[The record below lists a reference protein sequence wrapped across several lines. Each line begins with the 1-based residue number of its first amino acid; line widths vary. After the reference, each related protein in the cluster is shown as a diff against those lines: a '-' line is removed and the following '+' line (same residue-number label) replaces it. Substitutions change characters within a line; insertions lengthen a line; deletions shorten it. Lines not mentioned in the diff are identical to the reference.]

1 MDLTP
6 LKEAFKDF
14 PAKAKEALK
23 NFPEFLKGSF
33 KIYPLLVMTI
43 SASLVLAIV
52 FAFMKDGSDSSV
64 VTPTPVV
71 TTTASN
77 EQSLSSGVTSVSG
90 DTSFTETAPV
100 PVREFQTVDDAYFH
114 DALFIGNSR
123 TVGLSMFGSMP
134 EETTFYA
141 TVGMNIFDLMGSSA
155 QIPPEE
161 GPEQSFASLMSE
173 KQFGKIYI
181 MLGINDLGTG
191 TNESFA
197 EYYKG
202 VIDQIHQLQPDAIIY
217 IQSIIN
223 VSAARDA
230 QGDYISN
237 AVIDKRNALIKELAD
252 NDYCFYLN
260 VNEVLVDANGCL
272 NADYTS
278 DGIHLGGGS
287 LSIWEDYLYSHAIV
301 K

>member
-64 VTPTPVV
+64 VTPAPVV

-77 EQSLSSGVTSVSG
+77 EQSLSSGVTSVSR

-237 AVIDKRNALIKELAD
+237 AVIDQRNALIKELAD

>member
-23 NFPEFLKGSF
+23 NYTEFLKGSF

-64 VTPTPVV
+64 VTPAPVV

-134 EETTFYA
+134 EETTF
-141 TVGMNIFDLMGSSA
+141 
-155 QIPPEE
+155 
-161 GPEQSFASLMSE
+161 
-173 KQFGKIYI
+173 
-181 MLGINDLGTG
+181 
-191 TNESFA
+191 
-197 EYYKG
+197 
-202 VIDQIHQLQPDAIIY
+202 
-217 IQSIIN
+217 
-223 VSAARDA
+223 
-230 QGDYISN
+230 
-237 AVIDKRNALIKELAD
+237 
-252 NDYCFYLN
+252 
-260 VNEVLVDANGCL
+260 
-272 NADYTS
+272 
-278 DGIHLGGGS
+278 
-287 LSIWEDYLYSHAIV
+287 
-301 K
+301 